1 MAESQFGIRIPSQ
14 SSISGERLSVERGDV
29 ETSMRR
35 EKDKVRT
42 ILATEAVLGR
52 HPLVRGTVLL
62 QTVVLERGKISDV
75 VEV

>member
-1 MAESQFGIRIPSQ
+1 MW
-14 SSISGERLSVERGDV
+14 RG
-29 ETSMRR
+29 MKRGMNM
-35 EKDKVRT
+35 VRT
-42 ILATEAVLGR
+42 IVATEAVLGR